1 MASQST
7 SIPDA
12 QPDPFHKVFKP
23 DSIPDSLLESL
34 PDETP
39 DSQESQ
45 KSTIEILRDE
55 RIAIQT
61 ALKFKIPHSKI
72 REVLDVTEG
81 QIKYARNHCIT
92 PQKFKTGQKSLL
104 CMPQRN

>member
-1 MASQST
+1 MASQSI

-12 QPDPFHKVFKP
+12 QPDPFHEVFKP
-23 DSIPDSLLESL
+23 DSIPDSLLEPL

-45 KSTIEILRDE
+45 ESTIETSRDE

-72 REVLDVTEG
+72 REVLGVTEG
-81 QIKYARNHCIT
+81 QIKYARNHRIT
-92 PQKFKTGQKSLL
+92 SQKSKTG
-104 CMPQRN
+104 